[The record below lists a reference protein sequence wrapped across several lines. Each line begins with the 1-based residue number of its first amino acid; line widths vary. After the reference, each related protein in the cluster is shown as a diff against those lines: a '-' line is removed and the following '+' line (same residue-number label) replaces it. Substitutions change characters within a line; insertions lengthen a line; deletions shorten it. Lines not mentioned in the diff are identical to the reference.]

1 MRASHTTTK
10 ALHPVRLLAAGAIV
24 LAAGAAGCNTAESP
38 KTAAVSFASVAIG
51 GWHGC
56 GLTFAGAA
64 DCWGSNGSGEVG
76 NGDSTDVSAPAAVTG
91 AHVFTM
97 VSAGFSHSCGLV
109 GGAAYC
115 WGANADGQLGTGAIT
130 GPQNCN
136 SLVPGSDCSTSPVA
150 VTGGF
155 TFRVVSA
162 GGEHTCAVTTTGLA
176 YCWGLNT
183 YGQLGGGSASGPQTC
198 GTAGDCSGSPVAV
211 AGGFSFVG
219 VSAGAYHTCGL
230 TTAGVAYCWGRNRE
244 GELGSGDTVDS
255 RTPVPVSGGLTFAAL
270 SAGGYHTCGLT
281 PAGKAYCWG
290 RGNLGE
296 LGTGDTLSSLT
307 PTAVSGGLAFAS
319 VSAGG
324 YHTCGLTP
332 VGQVYCWGYNAYGE
346 LGKGDTTTATAPVQ
360 AAGGLTFAA
369 IGAGYYHTCA
379 LSTSSTAYCWGDNA
393 NGQLGNG
400 SGLSSASPVV
410 VGQ

>member
-1 MRASHTTTK
+1 MRAPHTTTK
-10 ALHPVRLLAAGAIV
+10 ALLPVRLLAAGAIV
-24 LAAGAAGCNTAESP
+24 LAVGAAGCNTVESP

-64 DCWGSNGSGEVG
+64 DCWGSNGSGEIG
-76 NGDSTDVSAPAAVTG
+76 NGNSTDASAPAAVTG
-91 AHVFTM
+91 AHVFRM
-97 VSAGFSHSCGLV
+97 VTAGFSHSCGLV

-130 GPQNCN
+130 GPQTCN
-136 SLVPGSDCSTSPVA
+136 SLVPASDCSTSPVA

-155 TFRVVSA
+155 TFQVVSA

-183 YGQLGGGSASGPQTC
+183 YGQLGDGSASGPQTC

-211 AGGFSFVG
+211 AGGFSFAG

-244 GELGSGDTVDS
+244 GELGNGDTVDS

-270 SAGGYHTCGLT
+270 
-281 PAGKAYCWG
+281 
-290 RGNLGE
+290 
-296 LGTGDTLSSLT
+296 
-307 PTAVSGGLAFAS
+307 
-319 VSAGG
+319 SAGG

-360 AAGGLTFAA
+360 AAGGITFAA
-369 IGAGYYHTCA
+369 VGAGYYHTCA

-393 NGQLGNG
+393 NGQLGDG
-400 SGLSSASPVV
+400 SGLSSTSPVV